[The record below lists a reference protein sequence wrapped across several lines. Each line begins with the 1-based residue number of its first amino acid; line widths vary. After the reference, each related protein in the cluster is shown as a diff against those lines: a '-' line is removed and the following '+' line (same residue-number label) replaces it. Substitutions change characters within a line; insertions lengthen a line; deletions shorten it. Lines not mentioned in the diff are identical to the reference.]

1 MTAGWQYIWRIL
13 LMSVLLCGSA
23 FCSGAETAFF
33 HLSRR
38 QIALFSKS
46 RHSTEKLIAQILL
59 QPSQF
64 LTTLL
69 FGNMLVNVSFFALA
83 SVFSVKLGQEF
94 GPGAGTACAAVF
106 FVVLVVFGE
115 MLPKS
120 LAYSNAALFCRWA
133 SLPCWIALR
142 ILGPILAGLDFF
154 LVQPFCRLFVSGG
167 CVRREL
173 PVNPGQIRILLNSSA
188 KRGLISKEVN
198 QLLVEVVKFSFL
210 KVRHIMQPRVDM
222 PICLETASRQSLLQQ
237 FSDCG
242 KKKLPV
248 YRDTIDNITGVLF
261 FRDLLLYPD
270 KPIAVLLH
278 PAVFV
283 PEQKT
288 VESLLE
294 TFREQ
299 KNDFAIVVDEYGG
312 IAGSVELE
320 SILEELVFPD
330 EAPEGTEPIEVT
342 GPLTYR
348 LSAELPVYEWIEASE
363 MEPDH
368 QRLTTVGGLV
378 TALLGRIA
386 RPGDTIRWKN
396 LEFTVEKVHKNRIVS
411 LILSLQT
418 APTREKKENLQ

>member
-1 MTAGWQYIWRIL
+1 
-13 LMSVLLCGSA
+13 
-23 FCSGAETAFF
+23 
-33 HLSRR
+33 
-38 QIALFSKS
+38 
-46 RHSTEKLIAQILL
+46 
-59 QPSQF
+59 
-64 LTTLL
+64 
-69 FGNMLVNVSFFALA
+69 
-83 SVFSVKLGQEF
+83 
-94 GPGAGTACAAVF
+94 
-106 FVVLVVFGE
+106 
-115 MLPKS
+115 
-120 LAYSNAALFCRWA
+120 
-133 SLPCWIALR
+133 
-142 ILGPILAGLDFF
+142 
-154 LVQPFCRLFVSGG
+154 
-167 CVRREL
+167 
-173 PVNPGQIRILLNSSA
+173 
-188 KRGLISKEVN
+188 
-198 QLLVEVVKFSFL
+198 
-210 KVRHIMQPRVDM
+210 MQPRVDM
-222 PICLETASRQSLLQQ
+222 PICLETASRQSLLLQ

-270 KPIAVLLH
+270 KPIAALLH